1 MPQGFVTA
9 VGFTA
14 AVLTTFSF
22 FPQVVQTWRTKSAKD
37 LNLGMFL
44 MLTVGIVCWLVY
56 GILLGEWPIIAANTL
71 GALNSSIIL
80 FFKLRYG

>member
-14 AVLTTFSF
+14 AALTTFSF
-22 FPQVVQTWRTKSAKD
+22 LPQVIQTWRTKSAKD

-44 MLTVGIVCWLVY
+44 MLTVGIMCWLVY
-56 GILLGEWPIIAANTL
+56 GICLGEWPIIAANTVGTL
-71 GALNSSIIL
+71 ASSIIL